1 MPASGSSRK
10 PRATGAQGPPERGF
24 SLCAVWLLLVWMV
37 SVTDVA
43 APPAGIVAGEKVAV
57 APEGNPDALKVTAS
71 GYVALPLG
79 ESVRVKVAA
88 APGATVAVPDP
99 VPEVSAKPA
108 ATVKLDV
115 AVAAA

>member
-1 MPASGSSRK
+1 
-10 PRATGAQGPPERGF
+10 
-24 SLCAVWLLLVWMV
+24 LCAVWLLLVWMV

-43 APPAGIVAGEKVAV
+43 ALPAGIVAGEKVAV
-57 APEGNPDALKVTAS
+57 APEGNPDAVKVTAS

-79 ESVRVKVAA
+79 ENVRVKVAA
-88 APGATVAVPDP
+88 APGATVAVPEVDP

-108 ATVKLDV
+108 ATVKLVV